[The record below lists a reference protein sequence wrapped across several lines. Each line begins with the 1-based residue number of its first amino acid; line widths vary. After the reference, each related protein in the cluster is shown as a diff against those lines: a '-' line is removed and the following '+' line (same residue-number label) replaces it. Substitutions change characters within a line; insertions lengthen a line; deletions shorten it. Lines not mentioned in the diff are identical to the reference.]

1 MRENPKGRTMSI
13 KALACAAVIALST
26 LVANATSSPAPIKV
40 VGPSFADVELASF
53 TLSGISNVTG
63 AVGFSPYVLMPSGF
77 QILLPHVSFNSVSVR
92 SAALALDTMASWSGN
107 DFTFASLASGTYSL
121 RTSGSLMGTNYIGA
135 QFSVTLIPE
144 PESFAMLLAG
154 LGLVGALARRR
165 NKIMTA

>member
-1 MRENPKGRTMSI
+1 MSI
-13 KALACAAVIALST
+13 KALASAAVIALST
-26 LVANATSSPAPIKV
+26 LVANAASSPAPVQVDGTSKNAY
-40 VGPSFADVELASF
+40 SFADVELASF
-53 TLSGISNVTG
+53 TLNGVSNVTG

-92 SAALALDTMASWSGN
+92 SAASALDTMASWSGN

-121 RTSGSLMGTNYIGA
+121 RTSGSLTGTNYIGA

-165 NKIMTA
+165 NKIMAA